1 MNTEITDRQ
10 PSLLSYIPNAIT
22 VSRIIIAGVFP
33 FCPESYHIM
42 LIVAGLATEF
52 FDGYIARLFN
62 WTSYLGQVLDP
73 IADKL
78 FVLSVSLTWIWLGKI
93 TVLQWLLVGMRD
105 FGVFF
110 IFLALI
116 VLGKI
121 RTTKSVK
128 ARFPSKI
135 TTVLQYIVFLLVLS
149 GNLEYLTPLASVTA
163 IVGLAATLQYIYLLK
178 HSFRRANV

>member
-1 MNTEITDRQ
+1 MNKDISGSQ
-10 PSLLSYIPNAIT
+10 QSPLVHIPNAIT
-22 VSRIIIAGVFP
+22 VSRIGIAAIFP
-33 FCPESYHIM
+33 FCPESYHVV

-52 FDGYIARLFN
+52 LDGFIARLFN

-93 TVLQWLLVGMRD
+93 TILQWLLVGLRD
-105 FGVFF
+105 FGVLF

-121 RTTKSVK
+121 RSTKSVK

-135 TTVLQYIVFLLVLS
+135 TTVLQYLVFLLVLS
-149 GNLEYLTPLASVTA
+149 GNLDYLTPLAIVTA
-163 IVGLAATLQYIYLLK
+163 IIGLIATLQYIYLLK
-178 HSFRRANV
+178 KSFQ